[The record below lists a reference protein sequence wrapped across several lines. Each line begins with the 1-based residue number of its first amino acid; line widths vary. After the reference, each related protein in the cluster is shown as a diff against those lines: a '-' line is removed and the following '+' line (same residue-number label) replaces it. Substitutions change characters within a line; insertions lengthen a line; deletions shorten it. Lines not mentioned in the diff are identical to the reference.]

1 MAKSISR
8 PPRHALAAPDNRSAV
23 DGAMRILALLDAHHL
38 HVSPLVAARLERELA
53 GDDAAILQTAAWMT
67 DGQRRG
73 AEALPDPLPLLDQV
87 EGSVGDPRLAPWEF
101 EVLVA
106 AAVCVDDRTE
116 ILLELTDRPI
126 GELVAGGVSRH
137 LRLVAGH
144 FAFADPRMR
153 VWVHGSASLAER
165 TAVHARLGAIYARA
179 GDDELAL
186 WHRAL
191 CTLEGDPAFVA
202 PLLALARA
210 ALARG
215 DAVRA
220 HLIAREATS
229 HAVDADQ
236 RDEAA
241 FLTGLTAA
249 ASGLVDDA
257 VRHLAPVVGSVD
269 PRMRLEALGA
279 HLAAATWQSGVV
291 PEIEL
296 DACLARGDA
305 RGAAAARACALAA
318 ALLAERGESDAAER
332 WCARAGSA
340 DGDGAASAFARSW
353 IAVHAGAVDEVR
365 GDGSVL
371 GAIAEALALGLRGEL
386 PAALRRVA
394 HRPGAPIVLRDDVIH
409 GLERSPMARAY
420 RAVAATLLRFWS
432 GDVRGAHDEFVRA
445 AIELPLAVPF
455 AGLGLTLAR
464 RLELAVTGETG
475 ALTRAV
481 ACSVPHAAR
490 GDALLDQS
498 IADFLADRVDEASM
512 RARLHHELH
521 TVSDVLWV
529 PGIDEVG
536 PLDTVAQGIDGHLP
550 PDAAR
555 ACRVRAL
562 ARSADRAEELEEA
575 AELAR
580 TLDSPFE
587 RGRAEAALGAAW
599 AGLGEL
605 AAARRHLVLAE
616 SLLGEAGAEAWREL
630 AVSRLERLADGVVA
644 PAPQDPPDEAPAAS
658 AEPWREV
665 LTEREL
671 EVALLVIEGASNREI
686 AASLY
691 LSVRTVEV
699 HVGRILA
706 KLGVRSRVELTVL
719 AHRVGVTT

>member
-1 MAKSISR
+1 V
-8 PPRHALAAPDNRSAV
+8 L
-23 DGAMRILALLDAHHL
+23 LLDAHHL
-38 HVSPLVAARLERELA
+38 HVSPRIAARLERELA
-53 GDDAAILQTAAWMT
+53 GDEGAILQMAGWMT
-67 DGQRRG
+67 EAQRRG

-87 EGSVGDPRLAPWEF
+87 EESVGDPALAPWEF

-106 AAVCVDDRTE
+106 AAVCTDDRTE
-116 ILLELTDRPI
+116 ILLELAERQI
-126 GELVAGGVSRH
+126 GELVAGRVSRH

-165 TAVHARLGAIYARA
+165 TAVHARLAAIYSRG
-179 GDDELAL
+179 GDDGLAL

-191 CTLEGDPAFVA
+191 CTLEGDPALVA
-202 PLLALARA
+202 PLLALARSV
-210 ALARG
+210 LASG
-215 DAVRA
+215 DADRA
-220 HLIAREATS
+220 HAIAREATS

-249 ASGLVDDA
+249 ASGIVEDA
-257 VRHLAPVVGSVD
+257 LRQLAPVLCSAS

-279 HLAAATWQSGVV
+279 HLAAATWQSGIV
-291 PEIEL
+291 PEAEI
-296 DACLARGDA
+296 DACLVRGDA
-305 RGAAAARACALAA
+305 GGGAAARACALAA
-318 ALLAERGESDAAER
+318 ALLAERGETDAAER
-332 WCARAGSA
+332 WCRRAGTSGA
-340 DGDGAASAFARSW
+340 GGAASVFARSW

-371 GAIAEALALGLRGEL
+371 GAIAEALTLGLRGEL

-394 HRPGAPIVLRDDVIH
+394 SRPGAALELRDDVIR

-420 RAVAATLLRFWS
+420 QTVAATLLRFWS
-432 GDVRGAHDEFVRA
+432 GDVRGAYDEFVRA
-445 AIELPLAVPF
+445 AIELPVAIPF

-475 ALTRAV
+475 ALTRALASV
-481 ACSVPHAAR
+481 VPHAAR

-498 IADFLADRVDEASM
+498 IADFLADRLDEASM

-521 TVSDVLWV
+521 AVSDVLWL

-536 PLDTVAQGIDGHLP
+536 PLDTVAPGIDGHLP

-575 AELAR
+575 GELAR

-587 RGRAEAALGAAW
+587 RGRAEAAIGSAW
-599 AGLGEL
+599 AALGE
-605 AAARRHLVLAE
+605 AGAARRHLVVAE
-616 SLLGEAGAEAWREL
+616 SLLAEAGAEAWRRL
-630 AVSRLERLADGVVA
+630 AASRLDRLVLEPGAPSSREVADEV
-644 PAPQDPPDEAPAAS
+644 PAAS

-686 AASLY
+686 AAGLY